1 MCISIPPSIPH
12 FGTTFGT
19 TCTMY
24 HFDNPLGTTPSTISV
39 DQVDLCGM
47 YNLVSDNSS
56 GNIPPPPCHLY
67 ISCGCVVCSGMIA
80 AVNLPLTFLY
90 SIVWK
95 TPHPPTLHH
104 SQIFLIQSLAS
115 PCVDELYMFVA
126 FITVSNNSCQLAFYI
141 IIIFRV

>member
-1 MCISIPPSIPH
+1 MECKTSYLTIR
-12 FGTTFGT
+12 
-19 TCTMY
+19 
-24 HFDNPLGTTPSTISV
+24 LGTSPAHQATFIF
-39 DQVDLCGM
+39 
-47 YNLVSDNSS
+47 LVVVS
-56 GNIPPPPCHLY
+56 
-67 ISCGCVVCSGMIA
+67 CVVELWNDSSCQFTI
-80 AVNLPLTFLY
+80 NILY

-126 FITVSNNSCQLAFYI
+126 FITVSDNSCQLAFYI